1 MDELNYSRERGT
13 AMENIHQRLIRL
25 REEKGITVEE
35 AALGLGESPK
45 TLIGWETSVMPK
57 YRTIER
63 LAKFYGVSMYY
74 LKTGF
79 NE

>member
-1 MDELNYSRERGT
+1 
-13 AMENIHQRLIRL
+13 MEYIHQRLIRL

-35 AALGLGESPK
+35 AALGLGEPPK
-45 TLIGWETSVMPK
+45 TLIGWETKVMPR
-57 YRTIER
+57 YSTMER

-79 NE
+79 KQEI

>member
-1 MDELNYSRERGT
+1 M
-13 AMENIHQRLIRL
+13 

-35 AALGLGESPK
+35 AALGLGEPPK
-45 TLIGWETSVMPK
+45 TLIGWETKVMPR
-57 YRTIER
+57 YSTMER

-79 NE
+79 KQEI